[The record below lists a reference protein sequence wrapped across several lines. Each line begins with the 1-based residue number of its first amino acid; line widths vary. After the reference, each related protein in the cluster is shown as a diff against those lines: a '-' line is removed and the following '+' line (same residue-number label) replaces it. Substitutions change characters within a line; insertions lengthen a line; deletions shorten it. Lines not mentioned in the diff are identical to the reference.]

1 MKRTFTQ
8 DERNI
13 VFDLWKQEAGFS
25 DIGHLTDLVT
35 AISDLLYRFNLEF
48 FCIAFATHNK
58 YLLFT
63 SIVTLSGIYN
73 TRGLPLHHSPPSR
86 LRQPQPRRKYY
97 HISYSGVWRCR
108 AEKLFCNALS

>member
-25 DIGHLTDLVT
+25 DIGHLTDPVT

-73 TRGLPLHHSPPSR
+73 TRGMPTFNLSYFSGH
-86 LRQPQPRRKYY
+86 Y
-97 HISYSGVWRCR
+97 HITICLCDHIKSKR
-108 AEKLFCNALS
+108 A